1 MKPKDLHDQMMR
13 EKHQMMRE
21 KLDWLRFERDH
32 LLMEQ
37 AIVDAVKRGV
47 FFGNPNFNWHD
58 LTMQ

>member
-1 MKPKDLHDQMMR
+1 MMKPKDLHD
-13 EKHQMMRE
+13 QMMRE